1 VADMKRIDAVIKPQ
15 KLDEVKESLT
25 KLGVTGQT
33 VFEAKGFGRQKGHT
47 EMYRGTEYT
56 VDFLPKI
63 FISIVVHEDMVES
76 AVKAIADSAR
86 TGKIGDGKVFVSSL
100 DDVIRIRTAERGR
113 DAI

>member
-25 KLGVTGQT
+25 RLGVTGLT

-63 FISIVVHEDMVES
+63 FISIIVGEDMVES
-76 AVKAIADSAR
+76 VVQAIADSAR
-86 TGKIGDGKVFVSSL
+86 TGKIGDGKIFVTSL